1 MSQGSSRRAFLAK
14 AGLTGAAIAAGATVG
29 PARLMA
35 AGGRSLPALRSGG
48 AGSTA
53 PGGTGLIGLSLNGL
67 VEYTKGVAS
76 GCYQAL
82 AGTGYELAVLQA
94 NFDAA
99 TETSNLESLIA
110 QGAIGLVIQPNT
122 VEGAAAGAEQAQAD
136 GIPVSNCLWAGPGE
150 TDELY
155 VGVAA
160 LDSAEGGRMIGN
172 WLIENVPDGGKICVV
187 QGVVGQGFS
196 ERIDEGL
203 DEVLADTAFEIV
215 TREQGFFDRA
225 TAVQV
230 VETALQ
236 VDPDI
241 TIIVDYAA
249 AMSNGISQWLSD
261 QGRDDIVHVTSDAD
275 AEMMEWIK
283 TPYLLATRYYS
294 SAETGLIGTQAVLA
308 ALAGEEVTFETA
320 ITQQM
325 ATADDIDDIVET
337 NPFFYDE
344 FAEQVEAI

>member
-1 MSQGSSRRAFLAK
+1 MNRTSRRDFLTH
-14 AGLTGAAIAAGATVG
+14 AGLAGAAITAGA
-29 PARLMA
+29 
-35 AGGRSLPALRSGG
+35 SLGFPSLASALRARPRTSL
-48 AGSTA
+48 
-53 PGGTGLIGLSLNGL
+53 PGGTGTIGLSLNGL
-67 VEYTKGVAS
+67 VDYTKGVAS

-82 AGTGYELAVLQA
+82 AGTGYELIVLQA

-99 TETSNLESLIA
+99 TETGNLESLIA
-110 QGAIGLVIQPNT
+110 QGVAGLVIQPNT
-122 VEGAAAGAEQAQAD
+122 VEGAAAGAQQAFD
-136 GIPVSNCLWAGPGE
+136 LGLPVSNCLWAQPSDS
-150 TDELY
+150 DEFY
-155 VGVAA
+155 AGVAA
-160 LDSAEGGRMIGN
+160 LDSVEGGRMIGS
-172 WLIENVPDGGKICVV
+172 WIVENVSGGGKICVV

-203 DEVLADTAFEIV
+203 DEALADSDFEVV

-241 TIIVDYAA
+241 SIIVDYAA

-261 QGRDDIVHVTSDAD
+261 QGRDDIVHITSDAD

-283 TPYLLATRYYS
+283 TPYLQATRYYS

-308 ALAGEEVTFETA
+308 ALGGDEVEFETP
-320 ITQQM
+320 ITQVM
-325 ATADDIDDIVET
+325 ATADDIDDVVEA
-337 NPFFYDE
+337 NPFFFEE
-344 FAEQVEAI
+344 FAADVETI